1 MKGPMDEN
9 AVFSRSIA
17 FWGKD
22 RQELLAGKSVFVA
35 GVGALGCIVAEILVR
50 SGIGEVTI
58 ADRGVVDPPDLNR
71 QSLYTVSDLG
81 APKVRAAARRLEDMT
96 GQTRIVPLNV
106 SIGDDDLTGPLA
118 GCDGIAD
125 CLDNFPSRFAL
136 EEAQPRGTFMVSGAV
151 LGDYGQITTIVPGA
165 TVSLRK
171 LFATVKDKERPTPVV
186 PTVVFAAG
194 SFMAQEILAGL
205 AGGPRLAG
213 EILVVGMSGFFLE
226 RVPVSPE

>member
-1 MKGPMDEN
+1 
-9 AVFSRSIA
+9 
-17 FWGKD
+17 
-22 RQELLAGKSVFVA
+22 
-35 GVGALGCIVAEILVR
+35 
-50 SGIGEVTI
+50 
-58 ADRGVVDPPDLNR
+58 
-71 QSLYTVSDLG
+71 
-81 APKVRAAARRLEDMT
+81 
-96 GQTRIVPLNV
+96 
-106 SIGDDDLTGPLA
+106 
-118 GCDGIAD
+118 
-125 CLDNFPSRFAL
+125 
-136 EEAQPRGTFMVSGAV
+136 MVSGAV